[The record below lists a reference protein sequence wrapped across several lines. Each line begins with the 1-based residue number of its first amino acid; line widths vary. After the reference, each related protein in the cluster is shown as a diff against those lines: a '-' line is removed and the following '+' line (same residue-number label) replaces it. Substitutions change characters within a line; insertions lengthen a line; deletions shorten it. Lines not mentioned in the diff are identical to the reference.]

1 METIKFEDLIKDPET
16 IAVVGGLL
24 PEATMNKKG
33 LMSADSYNNTQ
44 VKTIPNNTT
53 NEYYEIADIPQG
65 CFACIEVNGAASS
78 DFFIAR
84 IIVNYSSS
92 SGFNYK
98 VHYLL
103 NQQPELIGFY
113 TDGISKLYV
122 NRRKSFNG
130 GIKVVNTTKSFS
142 LIMKN
147 TSSTEGLIEIK

>member
-1 METIKFEDLIKDPET
+1 M
-16 IAVVGGLL
+16 GGLL

-33 LMSADSYNNTQ
+33 LMSADSYKNTQ
-44 VKTIPNNTT
+44 VKTIPNNTS
-53 NEYYEIADIPQG
+53 NDYYEIADIPKG
-65 CFACIEVNGAASS
+65 CFACIEVNGSASS
-78 DFFIAR
+78 VFFIAR

-122 NRRKSFNG
+122 NRRTSFNG
-130 GIKVVNTTKSFS
+130 GIKVAITTNSFN
-142 LIMKN
+142 LTMKN
-147 TSSTEGLIEIK
+147 TPFTEGLIEIQ